1 VAGGALDVRYE
12 RDYPRHVT
20 LGGVD
25 WTLRPMRRADRDAL
39 LALAR
44 AIPEHDRL
52 FLRRDITQTAVVDRW
67 IAELEAGELAT
78 VIAERGGAIGGYAT
92 VQPDRDTWSPHVA
105 ELRVHVAPGERG
117 RGLGRVLTQEAFAIA
132 LSAGLEK
139 ITARMTPDQHSA
151 LRTFE
156 GLGFR
161 AEGLL
166 RDYVKDRKGETHDL
180 LVLSHDVARFHA
192 MLEAY
197 GVDRALG
204 GEGA

>member
-1 VAGGALDVRYE
+1 VKYE
-12 RDYPRHVT
+12 REYPRKLTLDGVT
-20 LGGVD
+20 
-25 WTLRPMRRADRDAL
+25 WTLRPMRASDRDAL

-44 AIPEHDRL
+44 SIPEHDRL
-52 FLRRDITQTAVVDRW
+52 FLRRDFTRPEVVDRW

-78 VIAERGGAIGGYAT
+78 VLAERDGAIGGYAT

-105 ELRVHVAPGERG
+105 ELRVNVAPGERG
-117 RGLGRVLTQEAFAIA
+117 RGLGRALTQEGFAIA

-139 ITARMTPDQHSA
+139 IIARMTTDQTPA
-151 LRTFE
+151 QRTVE

-161 AEGLL
+161 LEGIL
-166 RDYVKDRKGETHDL
+166 RDYVKDPKGQTHDL
-180 LVLSHDVARFHA
+180 LVFAHDVARFHA
-192 MLEAY
+192 MLAAY

>member
-1 VAGGALDVRYE
+1 VRYQ
-12 RDYPRHVT
+12 RDYPRMTT
-20 LGGVD
+20 LSGVA
-25 WTLRPMRRADRDAL
+25 WTLRPMTGGDRDGL

-44 AIPEHDRL
+44 SIPEHDQL
-52 FLRRDITQTAVVDRW
+52 FLRRDITRPSVVDRW
-67 IAELEAGELAT
+67 IAELERGELVT
-78 VIAERGGAIGGYAT
+78 VLAERDGRLGGYAT

-105 ELRVHVAPGERG
+105 ELRVHVAPDARG

-132 LSAGLEK
+132 LSAGIEK
-139 ITARMTPDQHSA
+139 MTARMTPDQHAA
-151 LRTFE
+151 LRAFE

-166 RDYVKDRKGETHDL
+166 RDYVKDKKGETHDL

-197 GVDRALG
+197 GVAEALDR
-204 GEGA
+204 

>member
-1 VAGGALDVRYE
+1 VRFE
-12 RDYPRHVT
+12 REYPRT
-20 LGGVD
+20 AASKGWT
-25 WTLRPMRRADRDAL
+25 WTLRPMTRADREGL

-52 FLRRDITQTAVVDRW
+52 FLRRDITRPEVVDRW
-67 IAELEAGELAT
+67 IDELEAGELAT
-78 VIAERGGAIGGYAT
+78 VLAESVGTIDGYAT

-105 ELRVHVAPGERG
+105 ELRVHVAPGQRG
-117 RGLGRVLTQEAFAIA
+117 RGLGRILTQEAFALA
-132 LSAGLEK
+132 LSAGIEK
-139 ITARMTPDQHSA
+139 MTARMTPDQRSA

-166 RDYVKDRKGETHDL
+166 RDYVKDRTGQMHDL

-197 GVDRALG
+197 GVVDALG
-204 GEGA
+204 D

>member
-1 VAGGALDVRYE
+1 MNYE
-12 RDYPRHVT
+12 RDYPRKVT
-20 LGGVD
+20 LGGVA

-39 LALAR
+39 LSLAR
-44 AIPEHDRL
+44 SIPEHDQL
-52 FLRRDITQTAVVDRW
+52 FLRRDITRPEVVDRW

-78 VIAERGGAIGGYAT
+78 VIAERDAAIGGYAT

-117 RGLGRVLTQEAFAIA
+117 QGLGRVLTQEAFAIA

-139 ITARMTPDQHSA
+139 ITARMTTDQTSA
-151 LRTFE
+151 QRTFE

-161 AEGLL
+161 PEGLL
-166 RDYVKDRKGETHDL
+166 RDYVKDKKGQTHDL

-197 GVDRALG
+197 GVADALG
-204 GEGA
+204 GPGA

>member
-1 VAGGALDVRYE
+1 MGRG
-12 RDYPRHVT
+12 
-20 LGGVD
+20 
-25 WTLRPMRRADRDAL
+25 DREGL

-44 AIPEHDRL
+44 SIPEHDQL
-52 FLRRDITQTAVVDRW
+52 FLRRDITRPEVVDRW

-78 VIAERGGAIGGYAT
+78 VLAQRGAEIDGYAT

-105 ELRVHVAPGERG
+105 ELRVHVAPGQRG
-117 RGLGRVLTQEAFAIA
+117 RGLGRILTQEAFAIA
-132 LSAGLEK
+132 LSAGIEK
-139 ITARMTPDQHSA
+139 MTARMTPDQRSA

-166 RDYVKDRKGETHDL
+166 RDYVKDRTGRMHDL

-192 MLEAY
+192 MLDAY
-197 GVDRALG
+197 GVVDALG
-204 GEGA
+204 N

>member
-1 VAGGALDVRYE
+1 MKYE
-12 RDYPRHVT
+12 REYPRKTTLSGVT
-20 LGGVD
+20 

-44 AIPEHDRL
+44 SIPEHDQL
-52 FLRRDITQTAVVDRW
+52 FLRRDITRPEVVDRW

-78 VIAERGGAIGGYAT
+78 VLAERDGAIGGYAT

-105 ELRVHVAPGERG
+105 ELRVHVAPGVRG
-117 RGLGRVLTQEAFAIA
+117 QGLGRVLTQEAFAIA

-139 ITARMTPDQHSA
+139 ITARMTPDQHAA
-151 LRTFE
+151 LRAFE

-197 GVDRALG
+197 GVADALG
-204 GEGA
+204 GQGE

>member
-1 VAGGALDVRYE
+1 VRFE
-12 RDYPRHVT
+12 REYPRKAT
-20 LGGVD
+20 LSGVA
-25 WTLRPMRRADRDAL
+25 WTLRLMTRADREGI

-44 AIPEHDRL
+44 SIPEHDRL
-52 FLRRDITQTAVVDRW
+52 FLRRDITRPEVVDRW
-67 IAELEAGELAT
+67 IGELEAGELAS
-78 VIAERGGAIGGYAT
+78 VLAEREGKLGGYAT

-105 ELRVHVAPGERG
+105 ELRVHVAPDARG
-117 RGLGRVLTQEAFAIA
+117 RGLGRALTQEAFALA
-132 LSAGLEK
+132 LSAGIEK
-139 ITARMTPDQHSA
+139 ITARMTPDQHAA
-151 LRTFE
+151 LRAFE

-197 GVDRALG
+197 GVAEALDR
-204 GEGA
+204 

>member
-1 VAGGALDVRYE
+1 MKYE
-12 RDYPRHVT
+12 RSYPRALT
-20 LGGVD
+20 LDGVGY
-25 WTLRPMRRADRDAL
+25 TLRPMTRLDREGL

-44 AIPEHDRL
+44 AIPEYDQL
-52 FLRRDITQTAVVDRW
+52 FLRRDITRPDVVDRW

-78 VIAERGGAIGGYAT
+78 VLAERAGAIAGYAT

-105 ELRVHVAPGERG
+105 ELRVHVGPGERG

-132 LSAGLEK
+132 LSAGIEK

-161 AEGLL
+161 PEGLL
-166 RDYVKDRKGETHDL
+166 RDYVKDKQGETHDL

-192 MLEAY
+192 MLAAY
-197 GVDRALG
+197 GVTDALG
-204 GEGA
+204 G

>member
-1 VAGGALDVRYE
+1 
-12 RDYPRHVT
+12 
-20 LGGVD
+20 
-25 WTLRPMRRADRDAL
+25 M

-44 AIPEHDRL
+44 SIPEYDRL
-52 FLRRDITQTAVVDRW
+52 FLRRDITRPEVIDRW
-67 IAELEAGELAT
+67 IAELEAGELAS
-78 VIAERGGAIGGYAT
+78 VLAEREGAIDGYAT

-105 ELRVHVAPGERG
+105 ELRVHVAPRERG

-166 RDYVKDRKGETHDL
+166 RDYVRDRNGDLHDL

-192 MLEAY
+192 MLQAY
-197 GVDRALG
+197 GVVDALG
-204 GEGA
+204 D

>member
-1 VAGGALDVRYE
+1 VRYQ
-12 RDYPRHVT
+12 RDYPRMTT
-20 LGGVD
+20 LSGVA
-25 WTLRPMRRADRDAL
+25 WTLRPMTGGDRDGL

-44 AIPEHDRL
+44 SIPDHDQL
-52 FLRRDITQTAVVDRW
+52 FLRRDITRPSVVDRW
-67 IAELEAGELAT
+67 IAELERGELVT
-78 VIAERGGAIGGYAT
+78 VLAERDGRLGGYAT

-105 ELRVHVAPGERG
+105 ELRVHVAPDARG

-132 LSAGLEK
+132 LSAGIEK
-139 ITARMTPDQHSA
+139 MTARMTPDQHAA
-151 LRTFE
+151 LRAFE

-166 RDYVKDRKGETHDL
+166 RDYVKDKKGETHDL

-197 GVDRALG
+197 GVAEALDR
-204 GEGA
+204 

>member
-1 VAGGALDVRYE
+1 MRYE
-12 RDYPRHVT
+12 RSYPRELTLDGVT
-20 LGGVD
+20 
-25 WTLRPMRRADRDAL
+25 WTLRAMTRSDRDGV
-39 LALAR
+39 LALAQ
-44 AIPEHDRL
+44 AIPEYDRL
-52 FLRRDITQTAVVDRW
+52 FLRRDITRPDVVDRW
-67 IAELEAGELAT
+67 IAELEAGELVA
-78 VIAERGGAIGGYAT
+78 VLAERDGAIAGYAT

-132 LSAGLEK
+132 LSAGIEK

-192 MLEAY
+192 MLAAY
-197 GVDRALG
+197 GVADALG
-204 GEGA
+204 G

>member
-1 VAGGALDVRYE
+1 VRYQ
-12 RDYPRHVT
+12 RDYPRMTT
-20 LGGVD
+20 LSGVA
-25 WTLRPMRRADRDAL
+25 WKLRPMTGGDRDGL

-44 AIPEHDRL
+44 SIPEHDQL
-52 FLRRDITQTAVVDRW
+52 FLRRDITRPSVVDRW
-67 IAELEAGELAT
+67 IAELERGELVT
-78 VIAERGGAIGGYAT
+78 VLAERDGRLGGYAT

-105 ELRVHVAPGERG
+105 ELRVHVAPDARG

-132 LSAGLEK
+132 LSAGIEK
-139 ITARMTPDQHSA
+139 MTARMTPDQHAA
-151 LRTFE
+151 LRAFE

-166 RDYVKDRKGETHDL
+166 RDYVKDKKGETHDL

-197 GVDRALG
+197 GVAEALDR
-204 GEGA
+204 